1 MAYNIHLFM
10 EITKLCS
17 IINQM
22 KAKMNREHESGKVK
36 VEKWKQKQ
44 KVILLLDFR
53 HGWRVLGADM
63 LLSEGKG
70 GGKESGSKRN
80 RISKIY
86 NQQSE
91 TIFYSHRKGGLTSPG
106 DPIHP
111 SHPYT
116 YSTTTVLHP
125 SKYCGKKSNMIQVRC
140 GLSDNIRFW
149 DNLGYLR

>member
-1 MAYNIHLFM
+1 M

-86 NQQSE
+86 NQQSKII
-91 TIFYSHRKGGLTSPG
+91 IFY
-106 DPIHP
+106 
-111 SHPYT
+111 
-116 YSTTTVLHP
+116 
-125 SKYCGKKSNMIQVRC
+125 
-140 GLSDNIRFW
+140 F
-149 DNLGYLR
+149 